1 VNEIINYIIN
11 KTSHKEDCICKE
23 TLKWFVNLIITC
35 KK

>member
-11 KTSHKEDCICKE
+11 KTSPKEDCICKE

-35 KK
+35 RK